1 MCVDVCV
8 VKISIV
14 ATHVVVSG
22 VRHQQIVD
30 YHRRQIVTGAAPFIV
45 GSVETIKVF
54 EGERTIELQFNIYWF
69 ARCPNTGRIT
79 ARQRHTPTGF
89 NSV

>member
-30 YHRRQIVTGAAPFIV
+30 YHRRQIVTEAALFIICS
-45 GSVETIKVF
+45 GDTIKVF
-54 EGERTIELQFNIYWF
+54 EGERIIELQFNSCW
-69 ARCPNTGRIT
+69 CLNTGRLT
-79 ARQRHTPTGF
+79 ARQRHTLTGF